1 MTLSL
6 LRKIDLL
13 RLAVEFK
20 RPSHGMVQE
29 LKDDLRK
36 YLNAH
41 CETLYKNPWFR
52 PLYPKFQRPTMPARP
67 QAPSGPAPPIHSHHL
82 VHQIRPTPR
91 TNPLSHGTGL
101 KSPQNTMTLLNFR
114 WYPLRTHQSTTIHL
128 HLHLHH
134 LLSLAQ
140 NQNPFLLLI
149 TTMNPVSIFF
159 LLPPLILR
167 LCPSPPC
174 IIYIPYPLPLRDF
187 LLVYPRSIARVTRLW
202 PLPPPNF

>member
-1 MTLSL
+1 MHTAKHCIRTRGSVPYTPSFNARQCQLDHKL
-6 LRKIDLL
+6 QVGQLRPFI
-13 RLAVEFK
+13 
-20 RPSHGMVQE
+20 P
-29 LKDDLRK
+29 
-36 YLNAH
+36 
-41 CETLYKNPWFR
+41 
-52 PLYPKFQRPTMPARP
+52 
-67 QAPSGPAPPIHSHHL
+67 HHL
-82 VHQIRPTPR
+82 VHQICPTPQM
-91 TNPLSHGTGL
+91 NPLSHGTGL

-114 WYPLRTHQSTTIHL
+114 WYPLRTYQSTTIHL

-174 IIYIPYPLPLRDF
+174 IIYIPYPLPLWDF